1 MPLST
6 DFEERKNY
14 PNGETVSGHRIYVPE
29 YDITPLLTDGENV
42 IAIHFGGW
50 YTFGE
55 NSKYGD
61 AKAIWRIFGEDLN
74 GELNY
79 VSSEKDKIAESFV
92 KDYHFTCTET
102 QDWLNA
108 TTNALSAVFDD
119 SGWQN
124 AICAKPLDTDYLFS
138 DCPPDRVSSSV
149 EFDICIPENQ
159 PAEFIF
165 GEKSYKLNAGK
176 NTFKFA
182 L

>member
-1 MPLST
+1 MTQQEVFSSAKWLTSDKSGDNGFFILRSRFSVEKAEKSNSQSARSGHFSLLYKRCKSGQRLFLPLST

-79 VSSEKDKIAESFV
+79 VSSEKIKLP
-92 KDYHFTCTET
+92 K
-102 QDWLNA
+102 
-108 TTNALSAVFDD
+108 AL
-119 SGWQN
+119 
-124 AICAKPLDTDYLFS
+124 
-138 DCPPDRVSSSV
+138 
-149 EFDICIPENQ
+149 
-159 PAEFIF
+159 
-165 GEKSYKLNAGK
+165 
-176 NTFKFA
+176 
-182 L
+182 